1 MISPFGYCFF
11 VRLTCIFDNR
21 QQISF
26 PVIEEAA
33 LTIDRFLV
41 CILIINFSPTSASV
55 LDIQHRVSWKMFV
68 SAVKSKINCS
78 SLSASFRETPGL
90 KLIKSE
96 CRVSKMLN
104 QVSQA
109 GDKGVYI
116 KSLLSLFSETRFFK
130 PCIHFKLDK
139 KVNPFLG

>member
-11 VRLTCIFDNR
+11 VRLHSDVFLITGNR
-21 QQISF
+21 F

-33 LTIDRFLV
+33 LTIDQFLV
-41 CILIINFSPTSASV
+41 CILIINFSPTSTSI

-68 SAVKSKINCS
+68 SAVKLKINCS
-78 SLSASFRETPGL
+78 SLSATFRETPGL
-90 KLIKSE
+90 KLRKTE

-109 GDKGVYI
+109 RDKKVYI
-116 KSLLSLFSETRFFK
+116 KSLLSLFSETRFF
-130 PCIHFKLDK
+130 
-139 KVNPFLG
+139 NPAYTLNQTRK